1 MKRFLFLAL
10 LFSVSITAVT
20 NDPQLDYEL
29 SHKTTAQDH
38 KELMHKVHA
47 HPF

>member
-1 MKRFLFLAL
+1 MKRFFFLAL
-10 LFSVSITAVT
+10 LFSISITAVT
-20 NDPQLDYEL
+20 NDLDYEL